1 MPYLDDIVL
10 LLLPLLADTEVRS
23 ISLSFLL
30 EFFSLLFA
38 DLAGSMLNGVDILKA
53 AWEHQINNSEHNE
66 KLRKLINFFF
76 VNKTMMNIRTFDGLQ
91 SKGDE

>member
-10 LLLPLLADTEVRS
+10 LLLPLPADTAVRS

-38 DLAGSMLNGVDILKA
+38 DLAGSMLNGVDILKG
-53 AWEHQINNSEHNE
+53 AWEHQIGKIEQNE
-66 KLRKLINFFF
+66 KFWKWIIYW
-76 VNKTMMNIRTFDGLQ
+76 T
-91 SKGDE
+91 

>member
-53 AWEHQINNSEHNE
+53 A
-66 KLRKLINFFF
+66 
-76 VNKTMMNIRTFDGLQ
+76 
-91 SKGDE
+91 